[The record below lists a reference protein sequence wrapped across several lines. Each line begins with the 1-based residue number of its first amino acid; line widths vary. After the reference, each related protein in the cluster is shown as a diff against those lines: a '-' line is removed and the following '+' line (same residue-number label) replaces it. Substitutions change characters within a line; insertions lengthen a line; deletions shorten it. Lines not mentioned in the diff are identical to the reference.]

1 MSSQQSLQTISEI
14 KDAAYYLLDRL
25 NALNLE
31 VSESTEAIIN
41 NMTDDE
47 IIDSIIDEPGEEV
60 IIKY

>member
-1 MSSQQSLQTISEI
+1 MSNQQSLQTISEI

-25 NALNLE
+25 NALNLQ
-31 VSESTEAIIN
+31 VSESTEATIN

-47 IIDSIIDEPGEEV
+47 IMGAIIDEPGEEV

>member
-25 NALNLE
+25 NALNLQ

>member
-14 KDAAYYLLDRL
+14 KDAVYYLLDRL
-25 NALNLE
+25 NALSLQ
-31 VSESTEAIIN
+31 VSESTEVIIN

-47 IIDSIIDEPGEEV
+47 IMGAIIDEPSEEV

>member
-1 MSSQQSLQTISEI
+1 MSNQQSLQTISEI
-14 KDAAYYLLDRL
+14 KDAVYYLLDRL
-25 NALNLE
+25 NTLSLQ

-47 IIDSIIDEPGEEV
+47 IMGAIIDEPGEEV

>member
-14 KDAAYYLLDRL
+14 KDAVYYLLDRL
-25 NALNLE
+25 NALSLQ
-31 VSESTEAIIN
+31 VSESTEVIIN

-47 IIDSIIDEPGEEV
+47 IMGAIIDEPGEEV

>member
-14 KDAAYYLLDRL
+14 KDAVYYLLDRL
-25 NALNLE
+25 NALSLQ
-31 VSESTEAIIN
+31 VSENTEAIIN

-47 IIDSIIDEPGEEV
+47 IMGAIIDEPGEEV

>member
-14 KDAAYYLLDRL
+14 KDAVYYLLDRL
-25 NALNLE
+25 NVLSLQ
-31 VSESTEAIIN
+31 VSESREAIIN

-47 IIDSIIDEPGEEV
+47 IMGAIIDEPGEEV

>member
-14 KDAAYYLLDRL
+14 KDAVYYLLDRL
-25 NALNLE
+25 NVLSLQ
-31 VSESTEAIIN
+31 VSENTEAIIN

-47 IIDSIIDEPGEEV
+47 IMGAIIDEPGEEV

>member
-14 KDAAYYLLDRL
+14 KDSVYYLLDRL
-25 NALNLE
+25 NALSLQ

-47 IIDSIIDEPGEEV
+47 IMSVIIDEPGEEV

>member
-14 KDAAYYLLDRL
+14 KDAVYYLLDRL
-25 NALNLE
+25 NALSLQ
-31 VSESTEAIIN
+31 VSESTEVIIN

-47 IIDSIIDEPGEEV
+47 IMGAIIDEPGEEI

>member
-14 KDAAYYLLDRL
+14 KYAVYYLLDRL

-31 VSESTEAIIN
+31 VPESTEAIIN

>member
-14 KDAAYYLLDRL
+14 KDVVYYFLDRL
-25 NALNLE
+25 NALSLQ

-41 NMTDDE
+41 NMTYDE
-47 IIDSIIDEPGEEV
+47 IMGAIIDEPGEEV

>member
-14 KDAAYYLLDRL
+14 KDVVYYFLDRL
-25 NALNLE
+25 NALGLQ

-47 IIDSIIDEPGEEV
+47 IMGAIIDEPGEEV

>member
-14 KDAAYYLLDRL
+14 KYAVYYLLDRL

>member
-14 KDAAYYLLDRL
+14 KDAVYYLLDRL
-25 NALNLE
+25 NDLSLQ
-31 VSESTEAIIN
+31 VSESREAIIN

-47 IIDSIIDEPGEEV
+47 IIGAIIDEPGEEV

>member
-1 MSSQQSLQTISEI
+1 MSSQQSLQTISET
-14 KDAAYYLLDRL
+14 KYAVYYLLDRL

-31 VSESTEAIIN
+31 ASESTEAIIN

>member
-14 KDAAYYLLDRL
+14 KDAVYYLLDRL
-25 NALNLE
+25 NALSLQ

>member
-14 KDAAYYLLDRL
+14 KDAVYYLLNRL
-25 NALNLE
+25 NVLSLQ
-31 VSESTEAIIN
+31 VSESREAIIN

-47 IIDSIIDEPGEEV
+47 IMGAIIDEPGEEV

>member
-14 KDAAYYLLDRL
+14 KDAVYYLLDRL
-25 NALNLE
+25 NALSLQ
-31 VSESTEAIIN
+31 VSERREAIIN

-47 IIDSIIDEPGEEV
+47 IMGAIIDEPGEEV

>member
-14 KDAAYYLLDRL
+14 KDAVYYLLDRL
-25 NALNLE
+25 NALSLQ

-47 IIDSIIDEPGEEV
+47 ITGAIIDEPGEEV
-60 IIKY
+60 ILKY

>member
-14 KDAAYYLLDRL
+14 KDAVYYLLDRL
-25 NALNLE
+25 NALSLQ

-47 IIDSIIDEPGEEV
+47 IMCAIIDEPGEEV

>member
-14 KDAAYYLLDRL
+14 KDAVYYLLDRL
-25 NALNLE
+25 NALSLQ
-31 VSESTEAIIN
+31 VSGSKETIIN

-47 IIDSIIDEPGEEV
+47 IMGAIIDEPGEEV

>member
-14 KDAAYYLLDRL
+14 KDVVYYFLDRL
-25 NALNLE
+25 NALSLQ
-31 VSESTEAIIN
+31 VSESTEATIN

-47 IIDSIIDEPGEEV
+47 IMGAIIDEPGEEV

>member
-14 KDAAYYLLDRL
+14 KDAVYYLLDRL
-25 NALNLE
+25 DALSLQ
-31 VSESTEAIIN
+31 VSESTEVIIN

-47 IIDSIIDEPGEEV
+47 IMGAIIDEPGEEV